1 MKVNIL
7 VFGQLAEQ
15 VGSNNFVLSDIRDTD
30 ALLAVLRRSYPA
42 LEGQKILIAVN
53 KKQITGNAM
62 LHDAAEVALMPAFSG
77 G

>member
-7 VFGQLAEQ
+7 VFGQLAERL
-15 VGSNNFVLSDIRDTD
+15 GNNNFQLSDISDTD
-30 ALLAVLRRSYPA
+30 SLLSALKSSYPA

-53 KKQITGNAM
+53 KKQITGNTM

>member
-7 VFGQLAEQ
+7 VFGQLAERL
-15 VGSNNFVLSDIRDTD
+15 GTNNFELADVSDTD
-30 ALLAVLRRSYPA
+30 SLLTTLKSSYPA

-53 KKQITGNAM
+53 KKQITGNTM